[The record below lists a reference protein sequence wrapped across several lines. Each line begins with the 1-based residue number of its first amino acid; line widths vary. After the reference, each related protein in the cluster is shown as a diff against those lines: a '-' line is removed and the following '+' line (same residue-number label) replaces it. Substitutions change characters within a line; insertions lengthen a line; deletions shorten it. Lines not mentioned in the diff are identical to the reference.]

1 MLTFFYA
8 FLMLIIIHSKKASFW
23 TSSSVQISCHHM
35 RWIFKLTILKSAY
48 SQVIILSFEVV
59 IKLGRC

>member
-1 MLTFFYA
+1 
-8 FLMLIIIHSKKASFW
+8 
-23 TSSSVQISCHHM
+23 M

>member
-23 TSSSVQISCHHM
+23 TYFLHRPFKSVV
-35 RWIFKLTILKSAY
+35 TIWDGFLN
-48 SQVIILSFEVV
+48 
-59 IKLGRC
+59 